1 MKSASVVVKNAPAM
15 SSGFLLVELHH
26 LSIYCMISSSIL
38 ELIPI
43 VQTAQKQISGSNGLK
58 LGNQYLI
65 SNL

>member
-1 MKSASVVVKNAPAM
+1 MKLASIVVKNAPAM
-15 SSGFLLVELHH
+15 YLGLLMVELHH
-26 LSIYCMISSSIL
+26 LSMYCMISSSIL

>member
-1 MKSASVVVKNAPAM
+1 MKLASIVVKNAPAM
-15 SSGFLLVELHH
+15 SLGLLMVELHH
-26 LSIYCMISSSIL
+26 LSMYCMISSSIL